1 MSEAATVSKPR
12 MNRVAVVTA
21 PNHEA
26 AKISVQFEAQKARSR
41 PYLIRVRR
49 RIVYWHQVAERLDF
63 LMAKMAFLGIRF
75 QRHEEIVLSILQ
87 KLLQKSN
94 TVTVRITC
102 ATA

>member
-1 MSEAATVSKPR
+1 MSEAATVAKPR

-26 AKISVQFEAQKARSR
+26 TKISVQFEAQKARSR
-41 PYLIRVRR
+41 PYLIRVWRKT
-49 RIVYWHQVAERLDF
+49 VYWHQVAERLDF
-63 LMAKMAFLGIRF
+63 LMAKMAFFGFLF